1 MSALPRLGVLG
12 PTTAWDAGG
21 RELRLPG
28 PRHRELLVRLAVAR
42 GAVVPVAVLV
52 EDLWGAAG
60 PDDERGR
67 TAAVRTFVAALRRA
81 LEPDRT
87 PRAPARV
94 LRTKGPGY
102 ALHLPGR
109 ALDATA
115 FEEDVAAARGL
126 PPAAAQERLSA
137 ALATWRGPALA
148 DVVGRPWARG
158 EAARLEEVRRG
169 AVEQLAAARVDAGA
183 PGAAVPDL
191 EAHVRAH
198 PHREEGWRLL
208 ALALYRDG
216 RQGDALAALRRARS
230 VLADDL
236 GVDPSPALAR
246 LERDV
251 LQHEAG
257 GPTLADGAAAAWDRT
272 AAAYGLAVGPAS
284 RARLRATGELLRVL
298 ATTGGPGLVAARRER
313 SALVDAAQ
321 ATGDALLLARLVGEH
336 DVPALWTR
344 PDDPGQAQRLVDLAE
359 RALADVGPGAPPA
372 LRGRLLATVAVETRG
387 AGGAVAARGAEA
399 AREAEAL
406 ARGLGDPGLLVHAL
420 TGAHLHA
427 FDRAG
432 LARRRAEVG
441 AELVRVSARH
451 DLVAH
456 EVLGHLVLLQARCAV
471 GDVEGADA
479 AAASADDLGVR
490 SEAPLVGVFTRW
502 YRAVRASLVGEPAD
516 AVEAL
521 AREASSATP
530 GDAMPGVVAGLLPM
544 AVLGAR
550 VRGGDLDLD
559 PDGWADLDPGPYGPW
574 LRPWALLATG
584 RRREAARELARTP
597 DPLPGHLLEAQW
609 ALAGEAAL
617 VLGDARTA
625 ARARAALA
633 PAVGEVAGA
642 GSGMLAVG
650 PVDDLLRRLDAAR

>member
-1 MSALPRLGVLG
+1 MSALLRLGVLG

-52 EDLWGAAG
+52 EDLWEAAA

-94 LRTKGPGY
+94 LRTQGPGY

-126 PPAAAQERLSA
+126 PPAGAQERLAA

-148 DVVGRPWARG
+148 DVAGRPWAAG

-183 PGAAVPDL
+183 PGTAVPDL

-251 LQHEAG
+251 LHHAAG
-257 GPTLADGAAAAWDRT
+257 GPTPADGAAAWDRT
-272 AAAYGLAVGPAS
+272 ATAYGLAVGRAS
-284 RARLRATGELLRVL
+284 RAHLRATGELLRVL

-313 SALVDAAQ
+313 SALVDAAE
-321 ATGDALLLARLVGEH
+321 ATGNALLLARLVGEH

-344 PDDPGQAQRLVDLAE
+344 PDDAGQAQRLVVLAE
-359 RALADVGPGAPPA
+359 RTLADLGPGAPPA

-387 AGGAVAARGAEA
+387 AGGVVAARGAEA

-420 TGAHLHA
+420 TGAHLHT

-456 EVLGHLVLLQARCAV
+456 EVLGHLVLLQARCAL
-471 GDVEGADA
+471 GDVAGADA
-479 AAASADDLGVR
+479 AAASADDLGAR

-502 YRAVRASLVGEPAD
+502 YRAVRASLVGGPAD
-516 AVEAL
+516 VVEAL
-521 AREASSATP
+521 ACEASSATP

-544 AVLGAR
+544 AVLAAR
-550 VRGGDLDLD
+550 VRGGDHDLA
-559 PDGWADLDPGPYGPW
+559 PGGWADLDPGPYGPW

-584 RRREAARELARTP
+584 RRRDAARALARTP

-609 ALAGEAAL
+609 GLAGEAAL

-625 ARARAALA
+625 ARACEALA
-633 PAVGEVAGA
+633 PAAGEVAGA